1 MTLKDHLQR
10 RWRLLAAS
18 LAGVFAGLFAP
29 TASDVSSA
37 LIGWD
42 AASLVYL
49 AATWHVFL
57 TDDHGAMRRLASV
70 EDESRGM
77 ILTLIV
83 SVIVASLGAVAW
95 TLVKSTSELPLAIA
109 TVTLSWAVL
118 HSVFVLHYAH
128 RFFDA
133 AEDDRSP
140 GKGLDF
146 PGKDELRYSDFV
158 YFSFCIGMTFQ
169 ASDVDV
175 TTRRMRNLVTMHAIL
190 SYFFYT
196 FVLALTINLLSGL
209 VEK

>member
-1 MTLKDHLQR
+1 MTLKEHFNR
-10 RWRLLAAS
+10 RWRLHAASITGLLAAF
-18 LAGVFAGLFAP
+18 LVP
-29 TASDVSSA
+29 TATHVSAA

-42 AASLVYL
+42 VACVVYL

-57 TDDHGAMRRLASV
+57 THDHDAMRKLASL

-77 ILTLIV
+77 ILMIIV
-83 SVIVASLGAVAW
+83 GAIIASLGAVAW
-95 TLVKSTSELPLAIA
+95 TTVKSTAVLPLAIT
-109 TVTLSWAVL
+109 TVTLSWAML
-118 HSVFVLHYAH
+118 HTVFVLHYAH

-133 AEDDRSP
+133 ADDDRSP

-146 PGKDELRYSDFV
+146 PGKDELRYTDFV